1 MTPAPGRAGAA
12 IGTAYPGVVPA
23 LRTSRVAA
31 LALAADV
38 VAVLVFAAIGRAGHD
53 EAGGIGGVLVT
64 AAPFVIGLGVAWAT
78 PWVRARPAGFA
89 AGGTAL
95 AGTVVIGLLL
105 RAAFT
110 GRLPL
115 TFALV
120 TLVALAV
127 LLVGWRGVSAVVAEV
142 VDRRASRSARR

>member
-1 MTPAPGRAGAA
+1 M
-12 IGTAYPGVVPA
+12 PA
-23 LRTSRVAA
+23 LRTPRVAA

-38 VAVLVFAAIGRAGHD
+38 VAVLVFAAIGRASHE
-53 EAGGIGGVLVT
+53 EAAGVGGVLAT

-78 PWVRARPAGFA
+78 PWVRSRPAGFV
-89 AGGTAL
+89 AGGTVL
-95 AGTVVIGLLL
+95 AGTVVVGLAL
-105 RAAFT
+105 RAVFT

-127 LLVGWRGVSAVVAEV
+127 LLIGWRGVSAVVAEV
-142 VDRRASRSARR
+142 VDRRAARSTRR